1 VPDPAAWAALV
12 LLGQPGWDRASIDA
26 AMAGPRTRR
35 IQVARPLGVFILY
48 ATVGADDDI
57 VRFYPD
63 IYGHDAALAPALGAL
78 HAPSG

>member
-1 VPDPAAWAALV
+1 
-12 LLGQPGWDRASIDA
+12 
-26 AMAGPRTRR
+26 MAGPRTRR